1 MFVGLQF
8 QEGLLKWSRFW
19 QEGWGMLYVI
29 LFAIAKAAMI
39 AATVFVLV
47 LRRAVAEWNGEHP

>member
-1 MFVGLQF
+1 
-8 QEGLLKWSRFW
+8 
-19 QEGWGMLYVI
+19 MLYVI